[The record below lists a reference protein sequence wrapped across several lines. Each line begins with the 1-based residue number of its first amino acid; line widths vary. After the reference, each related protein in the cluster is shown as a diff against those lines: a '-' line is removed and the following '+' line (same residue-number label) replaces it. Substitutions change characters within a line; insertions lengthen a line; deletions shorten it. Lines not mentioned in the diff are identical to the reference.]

1 MIADILYVIC
11 YHRITFLLRD
21 DHLHITLHDTTLW
34 TSSVLPYDV
43 TYCNDASTVH
53 TLHCTT
59 LQDKD
64 FYIMELD
71 NGLYVDGKHK
81 GSNSRF
87 INHSCDPNCELQRWV
102 VKGE

>member
-1 MIADILYVIC
+1 MNV
-11 YHRITFLLRD
+11 R
-21 DHLHITLHDTTLW
+21 
-34 TSSVLPYDV
+34 
-43 TYCNDASTVH
+43 
-53 TLHCTT
+53 T

-102 VKGE
+102 VKGEWK

>member
-1 MIADILYVIC
+1 MVMVSS
-11 YHRITFLLRD
+11 R
-21 DHLHITLHDTTLW
+21 HLSPSWLSSSSSHYITLHCIILHYIILC
-34 TSSVLPYDV
+34 SFPSVGIMFCYDV
-43 TYCNDASTVH
+43 SNAC
-53 TLHCTT
+53 T

-71 NGLYVDGKHK
+71 NGLYVDGKYK

-102 VKGE
+102 VKGEWQ